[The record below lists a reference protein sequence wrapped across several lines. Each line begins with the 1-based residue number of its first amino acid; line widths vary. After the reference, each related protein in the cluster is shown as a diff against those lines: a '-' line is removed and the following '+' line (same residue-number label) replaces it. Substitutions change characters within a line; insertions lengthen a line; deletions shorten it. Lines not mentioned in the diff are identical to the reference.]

1 MLDRLTSEG
10 VNMQRA
16 SKAFGANSPTR
27 ITDLRASLRQQ
38 PAAEAKLARPPKPR
52 KGVIRESEE
61 ERALKAEKQ
70 ALAQHTTS
78 LLKGGKPAGKN
89 YRRPGER
96 NEHRGTV
103 TGFVFQLIFVL
114 CIAGG
119 VAYALDPTI
128 LPEEWKAKALEFV
141 SQYVKV

>member
-1 MLDRLTSEG
+1 
-10 VNMQRA
+10 MQRA
-16 SKAFGANSPTR
+16 SKGFGANSPTR
-27 ITDLRASLRQQ
+27 IADLRASLRQQ
-38 PAAEAKLARPPKPR
+38 PAAEANLARPPKPR
-52 KGVIRESEE
+52 KAVIRESEE
-61 ERALKAEKQ
+61 DRAAKAEKQ

-89 YRRPGER
+89 YKRPGER
-96 NEHRGTV
+96 NERKGTV
-103 TGFVFQLIFVL
+103 TGFVLQLLFVL

-128 LPEEWKAKALEFV
+128 LPEEWKARALEFV